1 MYIRKIKKKS
11 PHNGKDYFYLHL
23 VENIRT
29 EHGPRQKLIL
39 NLGAIDIDPS
49 QYQALAQRIEE
60 RLSGTLSFWEYDSI
74 IENYADEAA
83 RKIFRKQSRKL
94 PETAGQPGNPEKPPD
109 EKDDNHKIEADQCRS
124 IGPEYVC
131 HSIWRELMLDNFFL
145 RQGLPQTILPILE
158 TTVIGRLC
166 DPGSEL
172 HTFNWA
178 HNRSAILEL
187 LDNPQH
193 TSLGSFYRSTDRL
206 LELQTQLERHLVE
219 KETKLFSLTDKYIFF
234 DLTNSYFEGKC
245 ADNPKAQFGRSKEKR
260 SDCRLVALGLAV
272 DERGFAKGSRFFNGN
287 RSEPTTLTEMV
298 DVLEKSIGFP
308 AEKRTV
314 IMDAGLATEGNIA
327 AVKER
332 GYSYIVVH
340 RGGAPAGIDYEDLR
354 TIRGQKGSDIHI
366 EVKRFECE
374 GEAYVLCRSEQKRKK
389 EAAMRSRIEL
399 LFTQRLEHLKAG
411 LTKTGKQLKRY
422 AKVLETIGRIKE
434 KYPAIAKL
442 YDIEV
447 QPEAG
452 NLALNTNLRAIDL
465 KWQRKENH
473 VQALREEGC
482 YFLRTDRLDLQD
494 EEIWELYIMLRRI
507 EYSFLCMK
515 SHLGLRPNFHQLE
528 NRVDAHMFVSVLAY
542 HILQIVEQRLS
553 DQDDYRK
560 WETVKQ
566 VLSTHQRLTVSLP
579 NASGGIRKIRLNTT
593 PEPGQRQIYQ
603 KLGLSTEPLGRCV
616 WTTKCSEEKTVN
628 TTDSP

>member
-1 MYIRKIKKKS
+1 M
-11 PHNGKDYFYLHL
+11 
-23 VENIRT
+23 
-29 EHGPRQKLIL
+29 
-39 NLGAIDIDPS
+39 
-49 QYQALAQRIEE
+49 
-60 RLSGTLSFWEYDSI
+60 
-74 IENYADEAA
+74 
-83 RKIFRKQSRKL
+83 
-94 PETAGQPGNPEKPPD
+94 
-109 EKDDNHKIEADQCRS
+109 
-124 IGPEYVC
+124 
-131 HSIWRELMLDNFFL
+131 
-145 RQGLPQTILPILE
+145 
-158 TTVIGRLC
+158 
-166 DPGSEL
+166 
-172 HTFNWA
+172 
-178 HNRSAILEL
+178 
-187 LDNPQH
+187 
-193 TSLGSFYRSTDRL
+193 
-206 LELQTQLERHLVE
+206 
-219 KETKLFSLTDKYIFF
+219 
-234 DLTNSYFEGKC
+234 
-245 ADNPKAQFGRSKEKR
+245 
-260 SDCRLVALGLAV
+260 
-272 DERGFAKGSRFFNGN
+272 
-287 RSEPTTLTEMV
+287 
-298 DVLEKSIGFP
+298 
-308 AEKRTV
+308 
-314 IMDAGLATEGNIA
+314 
-327 AVKER
+327 
-332 GYSYIVVH
+332 
-340 RGGAPAGIDYEDLR
+340 
-354 TIRGQKGSDIHI
+354 
-366 EVKRFECE
+366 
-374 GEAYVLCRSEQKRKK
+374 
-389 EAAMRSRIEL
+389 
-399 LFTQRLEHLKAG
+399 
-411 LTKTGKQLKRY
+411 
-422 AKVLETIGRIKE
+422 LETIGRIKE

-616 WTTKCSEEKTVN
+616 WTTKCSVKKAAN